1 MQRCIEC
8 GSEVIDRD
16 KMCTACRVS
25 EWQDQQA
32 QAQKL
37 RERHYALEANRDAYL
52 GRKRA
57 VRDSIRAGVV
67 TAIAVMLFLALVSA
81 TRDAMRYEYQT
92 KPAIL
97 KAQGVK

>member
-1 MQRCIEC
+1 MRRCIEC
-8 GSEVIDRD
+8 GSEVIDFD
-16 KMCTACRVS
+16 KTCTACRVS
-25 EWQDQQA
+25 EWQDQQE

-92 KPAIL
+92 KPAML
-97 KAQGVK
+97 KQNGVK

>member
-1 MQRCIEC
+1 MDNDSIC
-8 GSEVIDRD
+8 
-16 KMCTACRVS
+16 MACRMA

-37 RERHYALEANRDAYL
+37 RERHYALEANRSAYL

-67 TAIAVMLFLALVSA
+67 TAVSLMLFLAFLSA
-81 TRDAMRYEYQT
+81 TCDAMKYEWQT
-92 KPAIL
+92 KPALL

>member
-8 GSEVIDRD
+8 GNSVDDTD
-16 KMCTACRVS
+16 KMCTACRLA
-25 EWQDQQA
+25 EWRHFQYTETE
-32 QAQKL
+32 KRL
-37 RERHYALEANRDAYL
+37 KREALESHRDAYY

-67 TAIAVMLFLALVSA
+67 TAVAVMLFLALISA
-81 TRDAMRYEYQT
+81 TRDAMRYEWET